1 LTINGL
7 GCIIH
12 SIETDQTEKQMAY
25 MNQERK
31 AKIAQALAP
40 VLKKYGIK
48 GSLSVR
54 NHLAICL
61 TLKSGP
67 IDFIAN
73 SNRVCGNSHYQV
85 SNGFRPNTSGYCDV
99 NPYWF
104 QDHYD
109 GDAKAFLAEAIDAL
123 KAADYYDRSDAQI
136 DYFDTAYYFDIN
148 IGKWNKPYVV
158 TE

>member
-1 LTINGL
+1 
-7 GCIIH
+7 
-12 SIETDQTEKQMAY
+12 MAY

-31 AKIAQALAP
+31 AKIAQALKP
-40 VLKKYGIK
+40 VLAKYKVK
-48 GSLSVR
+48 GTLSVR
-54 NHLAICL
+54 NHMAICL

-73 SNRVCGNSHYQV
+73 SNRVCGNNHYQV
-85 SNGFRPNTSGYCDV
+85 SRGFRPNNTGYDQV

-109 GDAKAFLAEAIDAL
+109 GVAKAFLADAFKAL
-123 KAADYYDRSDAQI
+123 KAADYYDRSDAMT

>member
-1 LTINGL
+1 
-7 GCIIH
+7 
-12 SIETDQTEKQMAY
+12 

-31 AKIAQALAP
+31 AKIAQALKP
-40 VLKKYGIK
+40 VLAKYKVK
-48 GSLSVR
+48 GTLSVR
-54 NHLAICL
+54 NHMAICL

-73 SNRVCGNSHYQV
+73 SNRVCGNNHYQV
-85 SNGFRPNTSGYCDV
+85 SRGFRPNDTGYDQV

-109 GDAKAFLAEAIDAL
+109 GLAKDFLAEAFKAL
-123 KAADYYDRSDAQI
+123 KAADYYDRSDAMT

>member
-1 LTINGL
+1 
-7 GCIIH
+7 
-12 SIETDQTEKQMAY
+12 MAY

-31 AKIAQALAP
+31 AKIAQALKP
-40 VLKKYGIK
+40 VLAKYKVK
-48 GSLSVR
+48 GTLSVR
-54 NHLAICL
+54 NHMAICL

-85 SNGFRPNTSGYCDV
+85 SRGFRPNDTGYDQV

-109 GDAKAFLAEAIDAL
+109 GLAKAFLADAFKAL
-123 KAADYYDRSDAQI
+123 KAADYYDRSDAMT